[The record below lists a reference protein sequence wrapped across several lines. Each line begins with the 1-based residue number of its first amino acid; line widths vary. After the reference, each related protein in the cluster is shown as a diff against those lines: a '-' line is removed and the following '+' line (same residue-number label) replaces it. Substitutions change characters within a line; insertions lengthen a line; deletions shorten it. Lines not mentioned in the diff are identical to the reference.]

1 MQEGRWIL
9 SQNTPNSLKGFSKA
23 FLKARWGRSKVDFCR
38 LLGTGVL
45 CPHKS
50 DQDVSINLQQSKCHS
65 LCCDFLFLW
74 EWKHAILTK
83 VLDLWNSLSCIFL
96 ALADSLILNKS
107 NRIQRKLKVQY
118 YSHLMQKAN
127 SLEKI
132 LMLRKIEGRR
142 RRGRQ
147 RMRWLD
153 GITDSMDMSLSELQE
168 MQKGRE
174 AWHAAVHGVP
184 KSQTHLSDWITTKSK
199 KQI

>member
-50 DQDVSINLQQSKCHS
+50 DQDISINLQQSKCHS
-65 LCCDFLFLW
+65 LCCDFLFLC

-83 VLDLWNSLSCIFL
+83 VWALWKSLSCIFQ
-96 ALADSLILNKS
+96 ALADSLTLNKS

-118 YSHLMQKAN
+118 YSRLMRKAN
-127 SLEKI
+127 SLENI

-168 MQKGRE
+168 MLKGRE
-174 AWHAAVHGVP
+174 AWRAAVHGVP
-184 KSQTHLSDWITTKSK
+184 KSRTHLSDWITTK